1 MQSGSNPS
9 FTGTASASTSTA
21 ALRTRP
27 VLPLAVLPEPF
38 RAVFPYPNFNRVQSM
53 CFDAAFHT
61 DENMV
66 VAAPTGKR
74 DSLAESNY
82 PTSLFASLGWAD
94 LLCACLQCCANSLCL
109 FRQR

>member
-1 MQSGSNPS
+1 MQGDSNPS

-21 ALRTRP
+21 TLRTRP

-66 VAAPTGKR
+66 VAAPTGQR
-74 DSLAESNY
+74 ASLA
-82 PTSLFASLGWAD
+82 A
-94 LLCACLQCCANSLCL
+94 LLCPTVPLCFTRL
-109 FRQR
+109 S